1 MYKSALSA
9 TSAKRT
15 LSFPEHLR
23 IIDAHIANE
32 ANSMATL
39 NKYIEQ
45 VRHPSSTYSL
55 ITDAR
60 DQVRR
65 AMRTLEAAR
74 MVIASYEEGRV

>member
-1 MYKSALSA
+1 MSQSPVSA

-15 LSFPEHLR
+15 ISFPEHLR

-39 NKYIEQ
+39 NRYIEQ
-45 VRHPSSTYSL
+45 IRHPSTTYSL

-65 AMRTLEAAR
+65 ALRTLEAAR